1 MNYRDYIPFFIKQL
15 LIKRRIKKIYGDGNV
30 LYTNMIGKN
39 VTLGD
44 ERGGCICLIML
55 MSGMT

>member
-44 ERGGCICLIML
+44 ERGG
-55 MSGMT
+55 GVFV